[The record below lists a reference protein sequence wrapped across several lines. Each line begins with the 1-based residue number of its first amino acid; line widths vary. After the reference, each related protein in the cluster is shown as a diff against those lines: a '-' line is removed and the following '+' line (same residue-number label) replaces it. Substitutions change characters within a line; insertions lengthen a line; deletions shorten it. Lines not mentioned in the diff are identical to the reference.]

1 MTNIENVTVA
11 GGGVLGSQ
19 IAFQSAFKG
28 KKVTVYDINDEAI
41 AAAEQR
47 IKNRRDLYKRDI
59 NATDEQFDAGLNNLS
74 YSADLAEA
82 VKDADLVIEAVPE
95 KPSIKH
101 NFYQSLAKVAPEKTI
116 FASNSSTYVPST
128 YAADTGRPAK
138 FLCLHFANH
147 VWRMNTAEIMGS
159 DQTDPDIFNE
169 IVDYAKEIGMVPIP
183 LHKEQ
188 PGYILNS
195 LLVPFLEDA
204 GYLWGNDIAD
214 PETIDKTWMIGTGS
228 PVGPFGAY
236 DAVGLRTIYNIIE
249 EQKGDDPG
257 FKPFL
262 EKVRKMLDEGK
273 TGSDAGHGFYDYPNP
288 RYKDEDFLKA

>member
-95 KPSIKH
+95 KPSI
-101 NFYQSLAKVAPEKTI
+101 
-116 FASNSSTYVPST
+116 
-128 YAADTGRPAK
+128 
-138 FLCLHFANH
+138 
-147 VWRMNTAEIMGS
+147 
-159 DQTDPDIFNE
+159 
-169 IVDYAKEIGMVPIP
+169 
-183 LHKEQ
+183 
-188 PGYILNS
+188 
-195 LLVPFLEDA
+195 
-204 GYLWGNDIAD
+204 
-214 PETIDKTWMIGTGS
+214 
-228 PVGPFGAY
+228 
-236 DAVGLRTIYNIIE
+236 
-249 EQKGDDPG
+249 
-257 FKPFL
+257 
-262 EKVRKMLDEGK
+262 
-273 TGSDAGHGFYDYPNP
+273 
-288 RYKDEDFLKA
+288 